1 MDFFELFYNNLV
13 NTGLV
18 EYIAVLTGITSVW
31 FEKRE
36 NILVYPVGIVNV
48 LLYVYICFNA
58 RLYADSG
65 INLIY
70 FIVSVFGW
78 YNWSRKKSGSNE
90 KLHISIN
97 TLKQT
102 ILYFLITVVAFAV
115 IVSALLFF
123 NRNDQEYVSSYV
135 PWIDAGVSAV
145 CLMGMWLCALKRV
158 DNWYYYIIGN
168 AVSIPMYIS
177 KGLVFTSFQY
187 LVFLT
192 LSIMGLIEWKK
203 KWEKANR
210 TV

>member
-18 EYIAVLTGITSVW
+18 EYIAVLAGITSVW

-65 INLIY
+65 INLFY
-70 FIVSVFGW
+70 FVVSVFGW

-97 TLKQT
+97 TLKQK

-115 IVSALLFF
+115 IVSVLMIF

>member
-18 EYIAVLTGITSVW
+18 EYIAVLAGITSVW

-70 FIVSVFGW
+70 FVVSVFGW

-97 TLKQT
+97 TLKQK

-115 IVSALLFF
+115 IVSVLMIF
-123 NRNDQEYVSSYV
+123 NRNDQEYVSSYL

>member
-18 EYIAVLTGITSVW
+18 EYIAVLAGITSVW

-70 FIVSVFGW
+70 FVVSVFGW

-115 IVSALLFF
+115 IVSVLMIF

>member
-18 EYIAVLTGITSVW
+18 EYIAVLAGITSVW

-65 INLIY
+65 INLFY
-70 FIVSVFGW
+70 FVVSVFGW

-97 TLKQT
+97 TLKQK

-115 IVSALLFF
+115 IVSVLMIF

-203 KWEKANR
+203 KWEKVNR

>member
-18 EYIAVLTGITSVW
+18 EYIAVLAGITSVW

-65 INLIY
+65 INLFY
-70 FIVSVFGW
+70 FVVSVFGW

-115 IVSALLFF
+115 IVSVLMIF

>member
-18 EYIAVLTGITSVW
+18 EYIAVLAGITSVW

>member
-18 EYIAVLTGITSVW
+18 EYIAVLAGITSVW

-65 INLIY
+65 INLFY
-70 FIVSVFGW
+70 FVVSVFGW

-97 TLKQT
+97 TLKQK

-115 IVSALLFF
+115 IVSVLMIF
-123 NRNDQEYVSSYV
+123 NRNDQEYVSSYL